1 MLMKIC
7 KYKRSQMS
15 SVHVIVDKDDLKECK
30 SKWLFFHFKSRSNL
44 QQMILHKRNHNKN
57 KSKLNKPKPK
67 KPKNQPLQTISTKI
81 KYKYKKYKHINLT
94 NNNQRTW
101 TTNHTTKENPKTKK
115 QTKKKM
121 NLTFWNVKVSV
132 VTSIVH

>member
-1 MLMKIC
+1 MQKNMLMKIC

-30 SKWLFFHFKSRSNL
+30 SKWLFFSFQIKVQSATNDLAQKKS
-44 QQMILHKRNHNKN
+44 QQK

-81 KYKYKKYKHINLT
+81 K
-94 NNNQRTW
+94 
-101 TTNHTTKENPKTKK
+101 
-115 QTKKKM
+115 
-121 NLTFWNVKVSV
+121 
-132 VTSIVH
+132 